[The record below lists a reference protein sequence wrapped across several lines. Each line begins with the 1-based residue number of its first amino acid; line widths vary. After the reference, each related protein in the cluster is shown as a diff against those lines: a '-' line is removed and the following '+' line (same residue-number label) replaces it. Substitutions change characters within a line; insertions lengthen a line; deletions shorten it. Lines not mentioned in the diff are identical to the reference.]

1 MYIIETGGWGTIIF
15 SLRDI
20 YKFIRFTS
28 IVTKLVILLN
38 DVIQR
43 H

>member
-1 MYIIETGGWGTIIF
+1 MYIIETWGWGNIIF

-20 YKFIRFTS
+20 CTFIRFAS

-43 H
+43 Q